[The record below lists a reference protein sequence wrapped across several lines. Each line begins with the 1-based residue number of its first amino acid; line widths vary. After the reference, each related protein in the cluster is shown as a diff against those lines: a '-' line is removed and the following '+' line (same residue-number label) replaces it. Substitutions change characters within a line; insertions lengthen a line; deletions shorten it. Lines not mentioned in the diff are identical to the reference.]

1 MRNAVLLLLA
11 VLVLCCPP
19 AAHAQQQ
26 SLEPSPTPSPAPA
39 LSPSPAS
46 ATGAPSTAARP
57 AEVKTSQIK
66 TTDAVS
72 NSTKAAITLPPEKA
86 QPVRLVRFDKPPL
99 IDGKLDDEVWK
110 GATVLKDFYQV
121 VPGDN
126 TPPSYPTET
135 YLGYDSRNLYIAFHA
150 HDDPS
155 KVRAT
160 VAKRDDILANDD
172 TIRILLDTYNDKR
185 RAYVL
190 VFNPFGVQQDGIRT
204 EGSGVDFTVDIVME
218 SKGMLTED
226 GYTIEAVVPFKSLR
240 YESGKGK
247 LWGVQVFRNIL
258 RLNHEQ
264 DSWMPLSRSD
274 TSILSQAGHVTGLE
288 NISTEHTLEL
298 IPSLTLSETGK
309 RARAYTPPPSG
320 ILDQGR
326 FVNEPLKF
334 DVGLTAKYGI
344 TPTITLDL
352 AVNPDFAQVEADQ
365 LVVTTNQRFPIF
377 FPERR
382 PFFLEGKEVFQTLL
396 TVLHTRAIVDP
407 DVAVKLSGKRER
419 NSFGLLVASDNGPG
433 NIVGDERLR
442 PSNFRYLDHNAN
454 IAVLRLKRDVGKENN
469 LGLIATSYNFVDK
482 HNEVGGFDGRFR
494 LNKITTLDF
503 QLLGTHSRRFFY
515 DPEQDKNV
523 YRTGNAMAYSIS
535 YDVSGRNWGTTLYG
549 EGYTNYYRAEL
560 GFNSRVNTN
569 FSSFD
574 IRYFSDPNQK
584 KKLVSWWVESFH
596 HFDYDFQGRSQ
607 IWESDATV
615 GWNFQNSKTFWVA
628 YRRGY
633 ERLIEEEFGA
643 KRTAT
648 QDGIFFGSSERSTAK
663 QHFVASY
670 STSQKKYGGTIKTA
684 YRMGTF
690 DFDFGGGR
698 KFPRVSP
705 AFFQAQQAE
714 AAGLCDVD
722 NPPSI
727 CQEPLDPGAGNL
739 LDITGNAYYQ
749 PTNALRLTLNFTKN
763 RLVRDDNHLIAFDDN
778 LYSLRGTYQFTR
790 FIAARARVDYSTLS
804 ARARAQF
811 LFAWTPNPGTALYI
825 GYNDDVNRNAFS
837 PINGQLEPGFRRNGR
852 TFFIKMSYL
861 FRRSFGG

>member
-1 MRNAVLLLLA
+1 MRNALLFLA
-11 VLVLCCPP
+11 ALFFCST
-19 AAHAQQQ
+19 AAFAQQQ
-26 SLEPSPTPSPAPA
+26 SPEPSP
-39 LSPSPAS
+39 SPSPATAPAS
-46 ATGAPSTAARP
+46 ALTGPATAQPS
-57 AEVKTSQIK
+57 EVKTAQIK
-66 TTDAVS
+66 TTDAIKG
-72 NSTKAAITLPPEKA
+72 NSKAGMSLPPEKA
-86 QPVRLVRFDKPPL
+86 QPVRVQRFDKPPL
-99 IDGKLDDEVWK
+99 IDGKLDDEAWK
-110 GATVLKDFYQV
+110 QAAVLKDFYQTN
-121 VPGDN
+121 PGDN
-126 TPPSYPTET
+126 TSPSYPTET
-135 YLGYDSRNLYIAFHA
+135 YLGYDSKNLYIAFHA
-150 HDDPS
+150 HDDPA

-160 VAKRDDILANDD
+160 VVKRDEVLGAEDS
-172 TIRILLDTYNDKR
+172 IRILLDTYNDKR

-204 EGSGVDFTVDIVME
+204 EGSGVDFSVDIVME
-218 SKGMLTED
+218 SKGILTED
-226 GYTIEAVVPFKSLR
+226 GYTIEVAVPFKSLR
-240 YESGKGK
+240 YEAGKGK

-258 RLNHEQ
+258 RLNSEQ

-274 TSILSQAGHVTGLE
+274 ASILSQAGHITGLE

-309 RARAYTPPPSG
+309 RLRSIPPSVLRANPG
-320 ILDQGR
+320 LLDQGR

-344 TPTITLDL
+344 TPTVTLDL
-352 AVNPDFAQVEADQ
+352 AINPDFAQVEADQ

-382 PFFLEGKEVFQTLL
+382 PFFLEGKEIFQTLV

-433 NIVGDERLR
+433 NIIGDDRLR
-442 PSNFRYLDHNAN
+442 PGNFRFLDHNAS
-454 IAVLRLKRDVGKENN
+454 IGVLRLKRDVGKENN

-503 QLLGTHSRRFFY
+503 QLLGSHSREFFY
-515 DPEQDKNV
+515 EPELDKNI
-523 YRTGNAMAYSIS
+523 YRTGNSFAYSVS
-535 YDVSGRNWGTTLYG
+535 YDVSGRNWGTSIFS
-549 EGYTNYYRAEL
+549 EGYTKDYRAEL
-560 GFNSRVNTN
+560 GFNSRTNTN
-569 FSSFD
+569 FNGFD
-574 IRYFSDPNQK
+574 LRYFSDPNEK
-584 KKLVSWWVESFH
+584 KKVVSWWVESFH

-607 IWESDATV
+607 IWESDATL
-615 GWNFQNSKTFWVA
+615 GWNFQNNKTFWVA

-643 KRTAT
+643 KRTAS
-648 QDGIFFGSSERSTAK
+648 QEGIFFGSSERSTAK
-663 QHFVASY
+663 QHFVTSF
-670 STSQKKYGGTIKTA
+670 STQQKTYGGTIKAA

-690 DFDFGGGR
+690 DFDFGGGP

-705 AFFQAQQAE
+705 AFFRAQQAE

-727 CQEPLDPGAGNL
+727 CLEPLDPGSGNL

-749 PTNALRLTLNFTKN
+749 PTSALRLTLNYTKN
-763 RLVRDDNHLIAFDDN
+763 RLTRDDNHLIAFDDN
-778 LYSLRGTYQFTR
+778 IYSLRGTYQFTR
-790 FIAARARVDYSTLS
+790 FMAARARVDYSTLS

-837 PINGQLEPGFRRNGR
+837 PINGFLEPGFRRNGR

>member
-11 VLVLCCPP
+11 VLVLCCPS

-26 SLEPSPTPSPAPA
+26 SLEPSPAPS

-46 ATGAPSTAARP
+46 ATGQPSTAAQP
-57 AEVKTSQIK
+57 AEVKTAQIK

-72 NSTKAAITLPPEKA
+72 NSTKAVITLPPEKA
-86 QPVRLVRFDKPPL
+86 QPVRLVRFDKPPV

-110 GATVLKDFYQV
+110 GATILKDFYQV

-135 YLGYDSRNLYIAFHA
+135 FLGYDSRNLYIAFHA

-160 VAKRDDILANDD
+160 VAKRDDILSNDD

-247 LWGVQVFRNIL
+247 LWGVQVFRNTL
-258 RLNHEQ
+258 RLNNEQ

-309 RARAYTPPPSG
+309 RARAYTRPPSG

-442 PSNFRYLDHNAN
+442 PSNFRYLDHNAD

-503 QLLGTHSRRFFY
+503 QLLGTTSRRFFY

-523 YRTGNAMAYSIS
+523 YRTGNALAYSVS
-535 YDVSGRNWGTTLYG
+535 YDVSGRNWGTSLYG

-574 IRYFSDPNQK
+574 VRYFSDPNQK

-607 IWESDATV
+607 IWESDVTV

-670 STSQKKYGGTIKTA
+670 STQQKKYGGTIKTA

-690 DFDFGGGR
+690 DFDFGGGP

-749 PTNALRLTLNFTKN
+749 PTNALRMTLNFTKN
-763 RLVRDDNHLIAFDDN
+763 RLVRDDNHLVAFDDN

-811 LFAWTPNPGTALYI
+811 LFAWTPNPGTALYV

-837 PINGQLEPGFRRNGR
+837 PINGLLEPGFRRNGR